1 MSTPDDVPYSVAQ
14 QKALL
19 SSDLNS
25 TLIYQFLF
33 GIYTGVFPAALYIYV
48 HNENRTRTKDV
59 IIIGCITALYS
70 LTALNTTMNWL
81 YTNILFVT
89 NGATRVEMFMESAF
103 QDIPLGEQIIEDLTI
118 FAVYIF
124 ADGLLVWRCFHSC
137 GRSFRRS
144 LLPIALLIVETVLAL
159 IATTYSCLLNKPN
172 FETVQT
178 DAISTR
184 LNAATFV
191 IWRHTSR
198 SSRSWKY
205 YRTIINVLIES
216 SAMYTLTV
224 LLSAIADFILTGN
237 MQSTLA
243 ALILSNYVDAA
254 TQIISGLAPTLMIVR
269 LFVSCGQEDAEV
281 PSIPSDLICHAHHTT
296 HVNMKNM
303 GGDLEMQRS
312 EFIGLGEQESE
323 EIQVVPSNRYY
334 GQPEDELEDRLK
346 TIV

>member
-1 MSTPDDVPYSVAQ
+1 MSAPDDVPYSVAQ
-14 QKALL
+14 QKTLL

-70 LTALNTTMNWL
+70 LTVLNTTMNWL

-89 NGATRVEMFMESAF
+89 NGATRVDMFLESAL
-103 QDIPLGEQIIEDLTI
+103 QDVPLGEQIIEDLTI
-118 FAVYIF
+118 FAVYLF

-144 LLPIALLIVETVLAL
+144 LFPIALLIVETVLAL

-178 DAISTR
+178 DAISTC

-191 IWRHTSR
+191 VVAVTSGVSTSLICLQIWRHTSR

-254 TQIISGLAPTLMIVR
+254 TQIIS
-269 LFVSCGQEDAEV
+269 
-281 PSIPSDLICHAHHTT
+281 
-296 HVNMKNM
+296 
-303 GGDLEMQRS
+303 
-312 EFIGLGEQESE
+312 
-323 EIQVVPSNRYY
+323 
-334 GQPEDELEDRLK
+334 
-346 TIV
+346 